1 MFMAICLGLKITNSV
16 CLIMILNIEI
26 TNSVCRSMILTV
38 EIAFVLK
45 YKI

>member
-1 MFMAICLGLKITNSV
+1 MLINRDHMFMAICLGLKIANSA
-16 CLIMILNIEI
+16 
-26 TNSVCRSMILTV
+26 CRIMILTV

>member
-1 MFMAICLGLKITNSV
+1 MFMAICLGLKIAKSV
-16 CLIMILNIEI
+16 CLIMIL
-26 TNSVCRSMILTV
+26 RV